1 MCEGYCRG
9 TAWCTP
15 LIGAALCAC
24 AAFVQVVHAQ
34 PAPVRTVGLY
44 IVVPG
49 DARDAKETD
58 RLNGIKANLE
68 WQITEQLKALGVE
81 VKVKPAAGPLSKT
94 VSSSDSWVK
103 ESGVQYFLTG
113 KFTPLLVDE
122 RSFVWRVQDMRAADA
137 KARSRGPASDEQF
150 NPINNVDNKRTMEDL
165 RNAAIQVREVF
176 ARGFGTGRT
185 KRVVLVSCFQ
195 VVSVPSAKDDADTLR
210 MLEMSLPSEL
220 VRTLHE
226 VLGNR
231 GYETRGLDPTQV
243 LEFCKFQAN
252 ASTVKGSLNDQKEKA
267 DCVIEGMI
275 RMSSAEYVEVT
286 FTTSWGRVPVRIE
299 PFRERIN
306 AQRITQVMAK
316 FFVEHWPRIEGAQ

>member
-1 MCEGYCRG
+1 MREGYYRG
-9 TAWCTP
+9 TAWRAP

-49 DARDAKETD
+49 DARDAKETG
-58 RLNGIKANLE
+58 RLNDIKANLE
-68 WQITEQLKALGVE
+68 WLIKQQLAALGVE
-81 VKVKPAAGPLSKT
+81 VKVKPASSPLSKT
-94 VSSSDSWVK
+94 ASSSDSWVK

-113 KFTPLLVDE
+113 EFTPLLVDE
-122 RSFVWRVQDMRAADA
+122 RSFVWRVQDVRAADA
-137 KARSRGPASDEQF
+137 KARPRGPASDDRVNQ
-150 NPINNVDNKRTMEDL
+150 INNVDNKRTMEDL
-165 RNAAIQVREVF
+165 RNAASQVREVF
-176 ARGFGTGRT
+176 ARSLGTSRT

-210 MLEMSLPSEL
+210 MLELSLPSEL
-220 VRTLHE
+220 VRSLHE
-226 VLGNR
+226 VLANR

-243 LEFCKFQAN
+243 LAFCKFQAN
-252 ASTVKGSLNDQKEKA
+252 AATVKGSLEDQKEKA

-275 RMSSAEYVEVT
+275 RMSSAEFVEVT

-316 FFVEHWPRIEGAQ
+316 FFVERWPKIEEAQ